1 MTIFY
6 KNLGLPCKCIL
17 SAIKNDPVLIRKCS
31 RYIYRY
37 QTNEISM
44 AKNHLWPIRCYATTN
59 DDGIDGKNSNDG
71 INESM
76 KPKSENKEPVLKNV
90 PIKML
95 LDKVNLEKDC
105 IKTQRP
111 EKSVDRNYI
120 TARRAM
126 TEFMLK
132 STDLEGLKTIKRRSP
147 FEDEPPIN
155 VYWRKDVVAKA
166 SEVWG
171 SQEDLVTQLIKREIE
186 RKKKQ
191 QTMFTIK
198 AHRRSNRRQNLSQN
212 DLKTQKSS
220 GLFGASGRVV
230 LTAVCINGLNTVFK
244 GLAWSCT
251 GSHSMFS
258 ECIHSMA
265 DTVNQV
271 ILAFGIYKSVQI
283 ADSHHPYGYSN
294 MKYVASLISG
304 VGIFCIGSGLSIY
317 HGVTGLIHAAPL
329 DSLFWGYVVLAISF
343 VSEGA
348 TLAVAVNNI
357 AKCSKEAKI
366 SFLQYVLRGHDPTV
380 NVVLLEDCAAVL
392 SIGVAG
398 VCMSLTSYL
407 NTPIPDAVGSLLV
420 GGILGTVASFII
432 YTNTS
437 AIVGRSI
444 SQTYLNKINAELE
457 SDIMIR
463 AIHDVKGIDMGNS
476 LIRYKAEL
484 DFDGR
489 ELAKQYLDRLDP
501 EALMTEVN
509 GIKNADCAEAFL
521 LKHSENVIDMIGGEI
536 DRIEWQLRSKFPEIR
551 HCDLEIL

>member
-6 KNLGLPCKCIL
+6 KNLRLSCKCIL
-17 SAIKNDPVLIRKCS
+17 SSMKNDPVLIRKCS
-31 RYIYRY
+31 QYVFRY
-37 QTNEISM
+37 QANEILL
-44 AKNHLWPIRCYATTN
+44 AKNHLWPIRYYAT
-59 DDGIDGKNSNDG
+59 INDG
-71 INESM
+71 NDEGKDGNADS
-76 KPKSENKEPVLKNV
+76 KKLKSEDKDPVLKNV
-90 PIKML
+90 PLKKL
-95 LDKVNLEKDC
+95 LNKVNLDKDC

-198 AHRRSNRRQNLSQN
+198 AHRRSNRRQNLSLN

-230 LTAVCINGLNTVFK
+230 LTAVFINGLNTIFK
-244 GLAWSCT
+244 GLAWSYT

-283 ADSHHPYGYSN
+283 ADSYHPYGYSN

-329 DSLFWGYVVLAISF
+329 DSLFWGYIVLAISF

-357 AKCSKEAKI
+357 VKCSKEAKI

-501 EALMTEVN
+501 EALMTEVRA
-509 GIKNADCAEAFL
+509 IENADCAEAFL
-521 LKHSENVIDMIGGEI
+521 LKHSENIIDMIGGEI

>member
-1 MTIFY
+1 MTLFY
-6 KNLGLPCKCIL
+6 KNIGGTCKCIL
-17 SAIKNDPVLIRKCS
+17 ISLRHNEHILARKYS
-31 RYIYRY
+31 QYVFRQQKFEVSLTQHSLSLFTYRSY
-37 QTNEISM
+37 
-44 AKNHLWPIRCYATTN
+44 TT
-59 DDGIDGKNSNDG
+59 KNSNNENNT
-71 INESM
+71 INQEKTDS
-76 KPKSENKEPVLKNV
+76 KEKLFRNV
-90 PIKML
+90 PVKKV
-95 LDKVNLEKDC
+95 LDKVNLEKDLDRV
-105 IKTQRP
+105 QRP
-111 EKSVDRNYI
+111 VKSVDRNYI

-126 TEFMLK
+126 TEFLLK

-166 SEVWG
+166 AEVWG
-171 SQEDLVTQLIKREIE
+171 SQEGVLTELIKREIE
-186 RKKKQ
+186 RKKLQ

-198 AHRRSNRRQNLSQN
+198 AHRRNNRRQTLNKN

-220 GLFGASGRVV
+220 GLFGPSGRVV
-230 LTAVCINGLNTVFK
+230 LTAVFINGMNTVFK
-244 GLAWSCT
+244 GLAWLYT

-258 ECIHSMA
+258 ECVHSMA
-265 DTVNQV
+265 DTINQI

-283 ADSHHPYGYSN
+283 ADSYHPYGYSN

-317 HGVTGLIHAAPL
+317 HGVTGIIHAEPL
-329 DSLFWGYVVLAISF
+329 DSLFWAYFVLGGSF
-343 VSEGA
+343 ITEGA
-348 TLAVAVNNI
+348 TLAVAINNVV
-357 AKCSKEAKI
+357 KCSRETNVT
-366 SFLQYVLRGHDPTV
+366 FWQYVLRGHDPTV

-392 SIGVAG
+392 SIGVAA

-407 NTPIPDAVGSLLV
+407 NTPLPDAIGSLLV

-432 YTNTS
+432 YTNT
-437 AIVGRSI
+437 AALVGRSI
-444 SQTYLNKINAELE
+444 SQEYLNKINAELE

-501 EALMTEVN
+501 EALMAEVKA
-509 GIKNADCAEAFL
+509 IENADCAEAFL
-521 LKHSENVIDMIGGEI
+521 LKHSESIIDMIGGEI

>member
-1 MTIFY
+1 MALFY
-6 KNLGLPCKCIL
+6 KNIGVPCKCIL
-17 SAIKNDPVLIRKCS
+17 SSITNDRILIRKLSQYVS
-31 RYIYRY
+31 RY
-37 QTNEISM
+37 QNNEILV
-44 AKNHLWPIRCYATTN
+44 AKNRLWPIRYFATIN
-59 DDGIDGKNSNDG
+59 DDDNNCDQ
-71 INESM
+71 
-76 KPKSENKEPVLKNV
+76 KSKSDERDPLLKSVPVKQV
-90 PIKML
+90 
-95 LDKVNLEKDC
+95 LDKVSLEKNVD
-105 IKTQRP
+105 KVQRP
-111 EKSVDRNYI
+111 DKSVDRNYI

-147 FEDEPPIN
+147 FDGEPPID

-171 SQEDLVTQLIKREIE
+171 SQDDLITQLVMRDIE

-198 AHRRSNRRQNLSQN
+198 AHRRNNRRQTLNKN

-220 GLFGASGRVV
+220 GLFGDSGRVV
-230 LTAVCINGLNTVFK
+230 LTAVFINAMNTVFK
-244 GLAWSCT
+244 GFAWFYT

-265 DTVNQV
+265 DTINQV

-317 HGVTGLIHAAPL
+317 HGVTGLIHAEPL
-329 DSLFWGYVVLAISF
+329 DSLFWAYFVLGGSF
-343 VSEGA
+343 ISEGA
-348 TLAVAVNNI
+348 TLAVAINNI

-420 GGILGTVASFII
+420 GGILGAVASFII

-463 AIHDVKGIDMGNS
+463 AIYDVKGIDMGNS

-501 EALMTEVN
+501 EALMADVKAIE
-509 GIKNADCAEAFL
+509 NADCAEAFL
-521 LKHSENVIDMIGGEI
+521 LKHSENIIDMIGGEI

>member
-1 MTIFY
+1 M
-6 KNLGLPCKCIL
+6 
-17 SAIKNDPVLIRKCS
+17 KNDHVLFRKLS
-31 RYIYRY
+31 HYVSQY
-37 QTNEISM
+37 QTKEICM
-44 AKNHLWPIRCYATTN
+44 AKNQLWPIRCYASIKNDSNN
-59 DDGIDGKNSNDG
+59 DDNG
-71 INESM
+71 
-76 KPKSENKEPVLKNV
+76 KPKSKEENDPLLKSIPVKQVLE
-90 PIKML
+90 
-95 LDKVNLEKDC
+95 KVNLEKVVE
-105 IKTQRP
+105 KVQRP
-111 EKSVDRNYI
+111 KKSVDRNYI

-147 FEDEPPIN
+147 FDDEPPIN

-171 SQEDLVTQLIKREIE
+171 SQEELVTELIKREIE

-198 AHRRSNRRQNLSQN
+198 AHRRSNRRQTLNKN
-212 DLKTQKSS
+212 DLLTQKSS
-220 GLFGASGRVV
+220 GLFGESGRVV
-230 LTAVCINGLNTVFK
+230 LIAVFINGMNTIFK
-244 GLAWSCT
+244 GLAWFYT

-265 DTVNQV
+265 DTINQV
-271 ILAFGIYKSVQI
+271 ILAFGVYKSVQI
-283 ADSHHPYGYSN
+283 ADSYHPYGYSN

-317 HGVTGLIHAAPL
+317 HGVTGLIHAEPL
-329 DSLFWGYVVLAISF
+329 DSLFWAYFVLGGSF
-343 VSEGA
+343 LSEGA
-348 TLAVAVNNI
+348 TLAVAINNI
-357 AKCSKEAKI
+357 IKCSKQANI

-392 SIGVAG
+392 SIGVAA

-407 NTPIPDAVGSLLV
+407 NTPVPDAVGSLLV

-457 SDIMIR
+457 SDVMIR
-463 AIHDVKGIDMGNS
+463 AIYDVKGIDMGNS

-501 EALMTEVN
+501 EALMAEVKA
-509 GIKNADCAEAFL
+509 IDNADCAEALL
-521 LKHSENVIDMIGGEI
+521 LKHSENIIDMIGGEI
-536 DRIEWQLRSKFPEIR
+536 DRIEYKLRSKFPEIR

>member
-6 KNLGLPCKCIL
+6 KNLSLPCKCIL
-17 SAIKNDPVLIRKCS
+17 SSMNNDPVLIRKCS
-31 RYIYRY
+31 QYVFRYKK
-37 QTNEISM
+37 NEISM
-44 AKNHLWPIRCYATTN
+44 AKNHLWPIRCYATMN
-59 DDGIDGKNSNDG
+59 DDDKNGNGNSNGND
-71 INESM
+71 SS
-76 KPKSENKEPVLKNV
+76 KLKSEDKVPVLKSV
-90 PIKML
+90 PLKEI

-171 SQEDLVTQLIKREIE
+171 SQEDLVTQLIKREID

-230 LTAVCINGLNTVFK
+230 LTAVVINGLNTIFK

-283 ADSHHPYGYSN
+283 ADSYHPYGYSN

-317 HGVTGLIHAAPL
+317 HGVTGLIHAEPL
-329 DSLFWGYVVLAISF
+329 DSLYWGYVVLGISF

-348 TLAVAVNNI
+348 TLGVAINNI
-357 AKCSKEAKI
+357 VKCSKEAKI

-398 VCMSLTSYL
+398 ICMSLTSYL
-407 NTPIPDAVGSLLV
+407 NSPIPDAVGSLLV

-501 EALMTEVN
+501 EALMAEVKK
-509 GIKNADCAEAFL
+509 IENADFAEAFL
-521 LKHSENVIDMIGGEI
+521 LKHSENIIDMIGGEI

>member
-1 MTIFY
+1 MTLFY
-6 KNLGLPCKCIL
+6 KNLSAPCKCIL
-17 SAIKNDPVLIRKCS
+17 STKVINDRVLIRKLS
-31 RYIYRY
+31 RYVSRY
-37 QTNEISM
+37 KADEISV
-44 AKNHLWPIRCYATTN
+44 AKNRLWPVRCFATSN
-59 DDGIDGKNSNDG
+59 DDGNGNGDNNQ
-71 INESM
+71 
-76 KPKSENKEPVLKNV
+76 KPKPGEDPLLKSVPVKKVLDQVSLEKN
-90 PIKML
+90 M
-95 LDKVNLEKDC
+95 DKV
-105 IKTQRP
+105 QRP

-147 FEDEPPIN
+147 FDDEPPIN

-171 SQEDLVTQLIKREIE
+171 SQEGLVTQLIKRDIE

-198 AHRRSNRRQNLSQN
+198 ASRRSNRRQTLNKN

-220 GLFGASGRVV
+220 GLFGDSGRVV
-230 LTAVCINGLNTVFK
+230 LTAVFINGMNTVFK
-244 GLAWSCT
+244 GLAWFYT

-265 DTVNQV
+265 DTINQV

-283 ADSHHPYGYSN
+283 ADSYHPYGYSN

-317 HGVTGLIHAAPL
+317 HGVTGLIHAEPL
-329 DSLFWGYVVLAISF
+329 DSLFWAYFVLGGSF
-343 VSEGA
+343 LSEGA
-348 TLAVAVNNI
+348 TLAVAINNV

-392 SIGVAG
+392 SIGVAA

-463 AIHDVKGIDMGNS
+463 AIYDVKGIDMGNS

-501 EALMTEVN
+501 DVLMAEVKA
-509 GIKNADCAEAFL
+509 IENADCAEAFL
-521 LKHSENVIDMIGGEI
+521 LKHSENIIDMIGGEI

>member
-1 MTIFY
+1 MALLY
-6 KNLGLPCKCIL
+6 KHLGGSCKCISSL
-17 SAIKNDPVLIRKCS
+17 YKDRMIIRKFSQYVSQQHTYKISVARYSIKPFRCYTTDKNDENC
-31 RYIYRY
+31 
-37 QTNEISM
+37 N
-44 AKNHLWPIRCYATTN
+44 TN
-59 DDGIDGKNSNDG
+59 DNNLKQ
-71 INESM
+71 E
-76 KPKSENKEPVLKNV
+76 KPLVEEKEKETLFKTVPVKKV
-90 PIKML
+90 
-95 LDKVNLEKDC
+95 LDKVSLEKDLDRV
-105 IKTQRP
+105 QRP

-126 TEFMLK
+126 TEFLLK

-166 SEVWG
+166 AEVWG
-171 SQEDLVTQLIKREIE
+171 SQEGVLTQLIKREIE

-198 AHRRSNRRQNLSQN
+198 ASRRTNRRQTLNKN

-220 GLFGASGRVV
+220 GLFGDSGRVV
-230 LTAVCINGLNTVFK
+230 LTAVFINGMNTVFK
-244 GLAWSCT
+244 ALAWLYT

-258 ECIHSMA
+258 ECVHSMA
-265 DTVNQV
+265 DTINQV

-283 ADSHHPYGYSN
+283 ADSYHPYGYSN

-317 HGVTGLIHAAPL
+317 HGVTGIIHAEPL
-329 DSLFWGYVVLAISF
+329 DSLFWAYFVLGGSLIT
-343 VSEGA
+343 EGA

-357 AKCSKEAKI
+357 IKRSRESKVT
-366 SFLQYVLRGHDPTV
+366 FLQYVLRGHDPTV

-392 SIGVAG
+392 SIGVAT

-407 NTPIPDAVGSLLV
+407 NTPLPDAIGSLLV

-432 YTNTS
+432 YTNT
-437 AIVGRSI
+437 AALVGRSI
-444 SQTYLNKINAELE
+444 SQEYLNKINAELE

-501 EALMTEVN
+501 VALMAEVKA
-509 GIKNADCAEAFL
+509 IENADCAEAFL
-521 LKHSENVIDMIGGEI
+521 LKHSESIIDMIGGEI

>member
-1 MTIFY
+1 MYFTFRNKMALFY
-6 KNLGLPCKCIL
+6 KNIGVPCKCIL
-17 SAIKNDPVLIRKCS
+17 SSITNDRILIRKLS
-31 RYIYRY
+31 RYVSRY
-37 QTNEISM
+37 QTNEISV
-44 AKNHLWPIRCYATTN
+44 AKNRLWPIRCFATIN
-59 DDGIDGKNSNDG
+59 DDDNNSD
-71 INESM
+71 
-76 KPKSENKEPVLKNV
+76 KKSKLDERDPLLKSVPVKQV
-90 PIKML
+90 
-95 LDKVNLEKDC
+95 LDKVSLEKNVD
-105 IKTQRP
+105 KVQRP
-111 EKSVDRNYI
+111 DKSVDRNYI

-147 FEDEPPIN
+147 FDGEPPID

-166 SEVWG
+166 AEVWG
-171 SQEDLVTQLIKREIE
+171 SQDDLITQLIMRDIE

-198 AHRRSNRRQNLSQN
+198 AHRRNNRRQTLNKN

-220 GLFGASGRVV
+220 GLFGDSGRVV
-230 LTAVCINGLNTVFK
+230 LTAVFINAMNTVFK
-244 GLAWSCT
+244 GFAWFYT

-317 HGVTGLIHAAPL
+317 HGVTGLIHAEPL
-329 DSLFWGYVVLAISF
+329 DSLFWAYFVLGGSF
-343 VSEGA
+343 ISEGA
-348 TLAVAVNNI
+348 TLAVAINNI

-420 GGILGTVASFII
+420 GGILGAVASFII

-463 AIHDVKGIDMGNS
+463 AIYDVKGIDMGNS

-501 EALMTEVN
+501 EALMADVKAIE
-509 GIKNADCAEAFL
+509 NADCAEAFL
-521 LKHSENVIDMIGGEI
+521 LKHSENIIDMIGGEI

>member
-1 MTIFY
+1 MALFF
-6 KNLGLPCKCIL
+6 KNIGIPCKCIL
-17 SAIKNDPVLIRKCS
+17 LSITNDRILFRKLS
-31 RYIYRY
+31 RYVSRY

-44 AKNHLWPIRCYATTN
+44 AKNQLWPIRCFATIN
-59 DDGIDGKNSNDG
+59 DDDNNNCNQKL
-71 INESM
+71 
-76 KPKSENKEPVLKNV
+76 KSDEREPLLKIV
-90 PIKML
+90 PVKQV
-95 LDKVNLEKDC
+95 LDKVSLEKNID
-105 IKTQRP
+105 KVQRP
-111 EKSVDRNYI
+111 DKSVDRNYI

-147 FEDEPPIN
+147 FDGEPPID

-171 SQEDLVTQLIKREIE
+171 SQDDLITQLVMRDIE

-198 AHRRSNRRQNLSQN
+198 AHRRNNRRQTLNKN

-220 GLFGASGRVV
+220 GLFGDSGRVV
-230 LTAVCINGLNTVFK
+230 LTAVFINGMNTVFK
-244 GLAWSCT
+244 GFAWFYT

-265 DTVNQV
+265 DTINQV

-317 HGVTGLIHAAPL
+317 HGVTGLIHAEPL
-329 DSLFWGYVVLAISF
+329 DSLFWAYFVLGGSF
-343 VSEGA
+343 ISEGA
-348 TLAVAVNNI
+348 TLAVAINNI
-357 AKCSKEAKI
+357 VKRSREAKI

-398 VCMSLTSYL
+398 VCMSLTSHL

-420 GGILGTVASFII
+420 GGILGAVASFII

-457 SDIMIR
+457 SDVMIR
-463 AIHDVKGIDMGNS
+463 AIYDVKGIDMGNS

-501 EALMTEVN
+501 EALMADVKAIE
-509 GIKNADCAEAFL
+509 NADCAEAFL
-521 LKHSENVIDMIGGEI
+521 LKHSENIIDMIGGEI

>member
-1 MTIFY
+1 M
-6 KNLGLPCKCIL
+6 
-17 SAIKNDPVLIRKCS
+17 KNDIVIMRKLS
-31 RYIYRY
+31 RYVSQH
-37 QTNEISM
+37 QTNEISI
-44 AKNHLWPIRCYATTN
+44 AKNQLWPIRCFATTN
-59 DDGIDGKNSNDG
+59 DDSNG
-71 INESM
+71 GNGQ
-76 KPKSENKEPVLKNV
+76 KPKSEEKDPLLKSVPVKKVLDQVSFEKHV
-90 PIKML
+90 
-95 LDKVNLEKDC
+95 DKV
-105 IKTQRP
+105 QRP

-147 FEDEPPIN
+147 FDDEPPIN

-171 SQEDLVTQLIKREIE
+171 SQEGLVTQLIKREIE

-198 AHRRSNRRQNLSQN
+198 AHRRSNRRQTLNKN

-220 GLFGASGRVV
+220 GLFGDSGRVV
-230 LTAVCINGLNTVFK
+230 LTAVCINGMNTVFK
-244 GLAWSCT
+244 GLAWFYT

-265 DTVNQV
+265 DTINQV

-283 ADSHHPYGYSN
+283 ADSYHPYGYSN

-317 HGVTGLIHAAPL
+317 HGVTGLIHAEPL
-329 DSLFWGYVVLAISF
+329 DSLFWAYFVLGGSF
-343 VSEGA
+343 ISEGA

-357 AKCSKEAKI
+357 VKCSKESKI

-392 SIGVAG
+392 SIGVAA

-407 NTPIPDAVGSLLV
+407 NTPVPDAVGSLLV

-463 AIHDVKGIDMGNS
+463 AIYDVKGIDMGNS

-501 EALMTEVN
+501 EALVAE
-509 GIKNADCAEAFL
+509 IKSIENADCAEAFL
-521 LKHSENVIDMIGGEI
+521 LKHSENIIDMIGGEI

>member
-6 KNLGLPCKCIL
+6 KNLGRPCKCIL
-17 SAIKNDPVLIRKCS
+17 SSIQNDPVLIRKCS

-37 QTNEISM
+37 QTNEIPV
-44 AKNHLWPIRCYATTN
+44 AKNYLWPIRWYATTN
-59 DDGIDGKNSNDG
+59 DDGKDGKNSNDE
-71 INESM
+71 NNDSM

-90 PIKML
+90 PIQML

-283 ADSHHPYGYSN
+283 ADSYHPYGYSN

-501 EALMTEVN
+501 EALMAEVN
-509 GIKNADCAEAFL
+509 GIENADCAEAFL